1 MSKGSGDPEP
11 KHWLLLLAMV
21 GLVQSNCDLPNLY
34 IYFAWVYV
42 CLFVSNKRQNGWT
55 ERAQIFF
62 GSLVWFQGRFIND
75 QIFKN
80 FPLRKFDFWKFWKST
95 KFILFLFYNV
105 YSENMFTIEKED
117 GRSLVFIFIT
127 KYTLQKF
134 SFFLSNILFKYFLFR
149 RDSVNYFSLY

>member
-1 MSKGSGDPEP
+1 MLYKFCPITIHNYHTLSIYKF
-11 KHWLLLLAMV
+11 
-21 GLVQSNCDLPNLY
+21 GLSVCLSVCM
-34 IYFAWVYV
+34 FV

-62 GSLVWFQGRFIND
+62 GSLVWFQGRFMDD

-80 FPLRKFDFWKFWKST
+80 FPLRKFDFWKFWKSP

-105 YSENMFTIEKED
+105 YNENMFTIDKED
-117 GRSLVFIFIT
+117 GHSLVFIFIT

-149 RDSVNYFSLY
+149 